1 MRFELLGTEI
11 NNFNFREFA
20 SINKINKNLPN
31 ESVKN
36 CNLINLML
44 NF

>member
-20 SINKINKNLPN
+20 SINKNLPN

>member
-1 MRFELLGTEI
+1 MNYRAPKLIILI
-11 NNFNFREFA
+11 LEFA